1 VLDETYTLL
10 LLNLGHERPDANIEH
25 LTRAGLLQLVQ
36 VSPGF
41 RDAAW
46 QVFAPFNVDKHWS
59 FTDCTSYVVMQ
70 QLGLGEAFAFD
81 HHFEQMRLVR
91 QP

>member
-10 LLNLGHERPDANIEH
+10 LLNLGHQRTMAFHANIEH

-46 QVFAPFNVDKHWS
+46 QVFAQFNVDKHWS
-59 FTDCTSYVVMQ
+59 FTDCTSYVVIGGRAIPSDVGWQ
-70 QLGLGEAFAFD
+70 G
-81 HHFEQMRLVR
+81 
-91 QP
+91 